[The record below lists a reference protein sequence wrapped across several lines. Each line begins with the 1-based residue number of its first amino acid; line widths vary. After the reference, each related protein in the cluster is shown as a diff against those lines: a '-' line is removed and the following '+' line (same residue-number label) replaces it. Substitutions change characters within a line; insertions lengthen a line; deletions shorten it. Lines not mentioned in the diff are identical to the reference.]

1 MEKIKTKKYR
11 FTLKIIMLDMRII
24 PLVIFTPYRI
34 YYQEITVYK
43 KLDIVKQY
51 MFFNVMFVIRL
62 DQTSFPLTC
71 DKQSMVI
78 CQISRDKN

>member
-1 MEKIKTKKYR
+1 MYLEYFLLLQVKNILEKIKTKKYR
-11 FTLKIIMLDMRII
+11 FTLKIIMLYMRII

-51 MFFNVMFVIRL
+51 MF
-62 DQTSFPLTC
+62 
-71 DKQSMVI
+71 
-78 CQISRDKN
+78 